1 MNGGFEDE
9 LDNLIR
15 VLKDVPISF
24 QQTRS
29 TLMRCRAAI
38 QTLSRQ
44 VESQAQAIEELRAQ
58 VKELSNGTNA

>member
-1 MNGGFEDE
+1 MNGGFEEE

-29 TLMRCRAAI
+29 TLMKCRAAI
-38 QTLSRQ
+38 HTLSRQ
-44 VESQAQAIEELRAQ
+44 IETQAQAIETLRAQ
-58 VKELSNGTNA
+58 IKELPNGADA